1 MKCLFKKNTN
11 QKDDKLLLLCKADA
25 AGNYKLDI
33 SAIDLDEINILYS
46 FKISETKL
54 SETATVSEK
63 EGTKILS
70 VYPQSLNFTSNDNLT
85 IKYQVENPD
94 KLNGVKLNINST
106 SELVCKNNKGIKECT
121 VPKTHFDQP
130 GSYYTYY
137 TNSLGDNVISY
148 EIPKIEVTLKKGGG
162 GDETPS
168 DTNLMGIIVGCVVGG
183 IVLIVVI
190 ILIVIFI
197 KKKKSDSDD
206 IDGKGDKILPNSNQ
220 VELVEGDKFE

>member
-1 MKCLFKKNTN
+1 MKCLFKKNSN

-33 SAIDLDEINILYS
+33 SAIDLDEINILYL

-106 SELVCKNNKGIKECT
+106 S
-121 VPKTHFDQP
+121 
-130 GSYYTYY
+130 
-137 TNSLGDNVISY
+137 GDTVISY